1 MSESQRPQS
10 GKGILLYKKW
20 RDLENEQKKQIL
32 REAEALFQNAIG
44 PSASPPSLYKKQRIV
59 RKTYTAAYNRG
70 ILLPFAEVSRV
81 ISKRMIGWSSR
92 YCKKKAL
99 DQCKKIKKRP
109 S

>member
-1 MSESQRPQS
+1 MSESQRPQN

-59 RKTYTAAYNRG
+59 RKTYISLFSYNNGRSHR
-70 ILLPFAEVSRV
+70 LPQLAV
-81 ISKRMIGWSSR
+81 
-92 YCKKKAL
+92 A
-99 DQCKKIKKRP
+99 
-109 S
+109 

>member
-1 MSESQRPQS
+1 MSESQRPQN

-59 RKTYTAAYNRG
+59 RKTYISLFSYN
-70 ILLPFAEVSRV
+70 LFN
-81 ISKRMIGWSSR
+81 
-92 YCKKKAL
+92 
-99 DQCKKIKKRP
+99 
-109 S
+109 